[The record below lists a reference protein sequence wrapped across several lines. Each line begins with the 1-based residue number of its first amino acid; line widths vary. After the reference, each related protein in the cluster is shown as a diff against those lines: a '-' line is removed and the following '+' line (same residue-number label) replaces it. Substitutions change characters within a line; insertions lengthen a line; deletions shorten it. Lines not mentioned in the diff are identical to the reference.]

1 MSSSQ
6 HEASAAEC
14 LFDFHVINGADGAV
28 EIIELHAE
36 GETVASAHVRND
48 ALADMQSLLGSTRA
62 EVQACVEAAL
72 AHRFKQDWADVTL
85 TTPVL
90 VAGRFVSRYVHLGV
104 EPLQVGLVWLEVS
117 SRVIGPDYVPA
128 VARSRMRYVVEQVL
142 DRKRHGMLGV
152 VVDILRYASE

>member
-6 HEASAAEC
+6 HEAFSAEC

-28 EIIELHAE
+28 DIELRAE
-36 GETVASAHVRND
+36 GETIATAHVRND

-90 VAGRFVSRYVHLGV
+90 VAGRFVSRYVHRGV
-104 EPLQVGLVWLEVS
+104 EPLQVGLVWHDVS
-117 SRVIGPDYVPA
+117 SRETGPDYVPA
-128 VARSRMRYVVEQVL
+128 VARSRMRHLVRQVL
-142 DRKRHGMLGV
+142 ERKRRGMLGV
-152 VVDILRYASE
+152 VVDILHAASE